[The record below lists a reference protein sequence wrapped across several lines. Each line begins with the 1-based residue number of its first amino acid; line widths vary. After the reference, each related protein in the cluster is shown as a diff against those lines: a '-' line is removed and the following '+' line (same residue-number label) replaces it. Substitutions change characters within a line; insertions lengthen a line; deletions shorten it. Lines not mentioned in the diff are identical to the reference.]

1 MENVM
6 TNGFENFNADE
17 LENVDGGVEWGA
29 ALGGA
34 ALVIACVAFAATCPV
49 AAAGIAGGFAID
61 AAGLGGY
68 AVGWGLTH

>member
-1 MENVM
+1 MEMVM
-6 TNGFENFNADE
+6 ANGFAE
-17 LENVDGGVEWGA
+17 LSANDMETIDGGIEWGA

>member
-1 MENVM
+1 MEI
-6 TNGFENFNADE
+6 TKNGFAELSANE
-17 LENVDGGVEWGA
+17 LEMVDGGIEWGA

-49 AAAGIAGGFAID
+49 AAAGIAGGLAID